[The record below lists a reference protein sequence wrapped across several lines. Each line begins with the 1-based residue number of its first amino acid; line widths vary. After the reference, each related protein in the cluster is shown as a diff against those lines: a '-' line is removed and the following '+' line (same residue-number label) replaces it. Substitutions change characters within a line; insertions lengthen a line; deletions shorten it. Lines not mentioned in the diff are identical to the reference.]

1 MTIQVSIINEGSS
14 PSETINNLPIK
25 EFIVNNY
32 ASKSDFLANAA
43 NIESGVIII
52 NTSTPFQGNISDYV
66 RIRNLSRV
74 PILVLSNIIKP
85 GIVEKVLDSG
95 ADEYL
100 LKPVS
105 LPLLK
110 SRLRALARRS
120 HHPVDYLSNVPRQT

>member
-1 MTIQVSIINEGSS
+1 MTINVSIINEGSS
-14 PSETINNLPIK
+14 PSETINNLPVN

-32 ASKSDFLANAA
+32 SSNSDFLANAA
-43 NIESGVIII
+43 NLEPGVIIL
-52 NTSTPFQGNISDYV
+52 NTSTPIQDNMSDFV
-66 RIRNLSRV
+66 RIRNLSRA

-105 LPLLK
+105 MPLLK

-120 HHPVDYLSNVPRQT
+120 HPVDYLSNVPRST